1 VTTKWG
7 SEGEEKSSAKEG
19 ELLRDHWGTLINSKG
34 AENGARV
41 ERMGAGC
48 PEEEGNRAMEILQ
61 PLLRRFDK
69 WMGRTTLDVWS
80 KVQAYCDGKRIRNQE
95 FTQSLN
101 AAIREVITVLDRVSA
116 VEAKLEEGGT
126 LPELDINQL
135 EADWKE
141 SYEAMDKLQ
150 AQISTW
156 DQAFL
161 YIQGIAPG
169 LWRMIYGSTAVG
181 QPY

>member
-1 VTTKWG
+1 
-7 SEGEEKSSAKEG
+7 
-19 ELLRDHWGTLINSKG
+19 
-34 AENGARV
+34 
-41 ERMGAGC
+41 M
-48 PEEEGNRAMEILQ
+48 
-61 PLLRRFDK
+61 
-69 WMGRTTLDVWS
+69 DVWS